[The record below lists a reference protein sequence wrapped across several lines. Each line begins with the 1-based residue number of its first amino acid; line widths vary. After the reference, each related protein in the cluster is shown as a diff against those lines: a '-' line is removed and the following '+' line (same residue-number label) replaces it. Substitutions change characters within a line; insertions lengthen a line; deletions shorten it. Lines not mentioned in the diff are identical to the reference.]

1 MPALWPKMSL
11 LEASCQHA
19 APALSLTLP
28 CSYQYSPSNPPSPS
42 LSLQTSSS
50 FTMAPK
56 TRTIYQNLIDDD
68 HPPILVNDEIL
79 ESKLTKELFD
89 TFFEGSPSLR
99 RVGLAPIFSESG
111 TLCRLALAVRTKV
124 IIIQFHAKGK
134 GAAAYQGRGV
144 LSSQVLCNPDVMLLA
159 FDFNKLAIALFVDQ
173 GLRVRNGVDIQD
185 ACGKDRDREPLEAIK
200 LAAGDDISV
209 MEENVLATFE
219 SSTLDSKRTNAFAL
233 QAWVA
238 QCLPNYPSMEDV
250 FQGAHA
256 INTEA
261 MTEMVRRH

>member
-1 MPALWPKMSL
+1 
-11 LEASCQHA
+11 
-19 APALSLTLP
+19 
-28 CSYQYSPSNPPSPS
+28 
-42 LSLQTSSS
+42 
-50 FTMAPK
+50 MAPK